1 MPQTAEAKLFESY
14 KLGDLTLRNRIVM
27 APLTRNRATAAKFL
41 TISWWTITASA
52 PAPG

>member
-1 MPQTAEAKLFESY
+1 MPHTAEIKLFESY

-27 APLTRNRATAAKFL
+27 APLTRNRASGSDVP
-41 TISWWTITASA
+41 TISWSSITASA